1 MAAILPLDL
10 RGEPSSHDGR
20 EREEKRL
27 MPIGTVKW
35 FDSEKGYGFISPD
48 GEGRDV
54 FVHYSGIQGKGFRA
68 LGENQRVSYEITHAD
83 KGPQAINVTVVD

>member
-1 MAAILPLDL
+1 
-10 RGEPSSHDGR
+10 
-20 EREEKRL
+20 

-68 LGENQRVSYEITHAD
+68 LEENERVRYEITRAD
-83 KGPQAINVTVVD
+83 KGPQAINVTVIG